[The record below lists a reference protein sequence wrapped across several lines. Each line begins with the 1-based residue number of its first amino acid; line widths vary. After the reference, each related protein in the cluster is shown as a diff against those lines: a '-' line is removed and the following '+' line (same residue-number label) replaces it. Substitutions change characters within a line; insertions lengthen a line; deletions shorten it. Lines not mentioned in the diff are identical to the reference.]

1 MSMGQHRLRLA
12 LLALALCGSAAKAA
26 DDAAVIRTL
35 EHRHCERCQLQ
46 DADLVHADL
55 REAQLQGAA
64 LQRANLSGA
73 QLDGANLKGSNLSFT
88 SLAGASLRGADL
100 RGSQLEGTDLR
111 GSDLSGAQLD
121 PGALERSHWQGARG
135 ISTAVQSYAELHN
148 AGVRA
153 AEAGRYPEAET
164 FFSSAIQRL
173 PDAAVSWV
181 ARGMSRAEQGN
192 LALAAQDL
200 RYASKLYAAMGDEPQ
215 AKALE
220 QASNQLLTPSKT
232 AKRGNGM
239 GSALLGGA
247 LAAFKII
254 APLAAKVALPGA
266 L

>member
-1 MSMGQHRLRLA
+1 MGLHRLRLGV
-12 LLALALCGSAAKAA
+12 LALALSGHAALAA

-35 EHRHCERCQLQ
+35 EQRQCESCQLQ

-55 REAQLQGAA
+55 RDAQLRGAA

-73 QLDGANLKGSNLSFT
+73 QLDGADLRGSNLSFT

-111 GSDLSGAQLD
+111 GSDLSGAQLEM
-121 PGALERSHWQGARG
+121 GALERAHWQGAKG
-135 ISTAVQSYAELHN
+135 ISPAVQSYAELHN

-153 AEAGRYPEAET
+153 AEAGRFPEAEA
-164 FFSSAIQRL
+164 FFNSAIQRL

-192 LALAAQDL
+192 LSLAAQDL
-200 RYASKLYAAMGDEPQ
+200 RYASKLYGAMGDEPQ

-220 QASNQLLTPSKT
+220 RASEQLLAPSKT

-247 LAAFKII
+247 MAAFKII
-254 APLAAKVALPGA
+254 APIAAKAVLPGA

>member
-1 MSMGQHRLRLA
+1 MGHHRLSLGV
-12 LLALALCGSAAKAA
+12 LALALSGSAAVAA

-35 EHRHCERCQLQ
+35 EQRHCERCHLQ

-55 REAQLQGAA
+55 RDAQLQGAA

-73 QLDGANLKGSNLSFT
+73 QLDGANLRGSNLSFT

-100 RGSQLEGTDLR
+100 RGTQLDGTDLR
-111 GSDLSGAQLD
+111 DSDLSGAQLD
-121 PGALERSHWQGARG
+121 PGALERAHWQGARG
-135 ISTAVQSYAELHN
+135 ISPAVQSYAELHN

-153 AEAGRYPEAET
+153 AAAGRFPEAEA
-164 FFSSAIQRL
+164 FFNSAIQRL

-192 LALAAQDL
+192 LSLAAQDL

-220 QASNQLLTPSKT
+220 QASEQLLAPSKT

-247 LAAFKII
+247 MAAFKMI
-254 APLAAKVALPGA
+254 APLAAKAVLPGA

>member
-1 MSMGQHRLRLA
+1 MGHHRLSLGV
-12 LLALALCGSAAKAA
+12 LALALSSSAAVAA

-35 EHRHCERCQLQ
+35 EQRHCERCQLQ

-55 REAQLQGAA
+55 RDAQLQGAA

-73 QLDGANLKGSNLSFT
+73 QLDGANLRGSNLSFT

-100 RGSQLEGTDLR
+100 RGTQLDGTDLR
-111 GSDLSGAQLD
+111 DSDLSGAQLD
-121 PGALERSHWQGARG
+121 PGALERAHWQGARG
-135 ISTAVQSYAELHN
+135 ISPAVQSYAELHN

-153 AEAGRYPEAET
+153 AAAGRFPEAEA
-164 FFSSAIQRL
+164 FFNSAIQRL

-192 LALAAQDL
+192 LSLAAQDL
-200 RYASKLYAAMGDEPQ
+200 GYASKLYAAMGDEPQ

-220 QASNQLLTPSKT
+220 QASQQLLAPSKT

-247 LAAFKII
+247 MAAFKII
-254 APLAAKVALPGA
+254 APLAAKAVLPGA

>member
-1 MSMGQHRLRLA
+1 MGHHRLSLGV
-12 LLALALCGSAAKAA
+12 LALALSGSAAVAA

-35 EHRHCERCQLQ
+35 EQRHCERCQLQ

-55 REAQLQGAA
+55 RDAQLQGAA

-73 QLDGANLKGSNLSFT
+73 QLDGANLRGSNLSFT
-88 SLAGASLRGADL
+88 SLAGGSLRGADL
-100 RGSQLEGTDLR
+100 RGTQLDGTDLR
-111 GSDLSGAQLD
+111 DSDLSGAQLD
-121 PGALERSHWQGARG
+121 PGALERAHWQGARG
-135 ISTAVQSYAELHN
+135 ISPAVQSYAELHN

-153 AEAGRYPEAET
+153 AAAGRFPEAEA
-164 FFSSAIQRL
+164 FFNSAIQRL

-192 LALAAQDL
+192 LSLAAQDL
-200 RYASKLYAAMGDEPQ
+200 RYAGKLYAAMGDEPQ

-220 QASNQLLTPSKT
+220 QASQQLLAPSKT

-247 LAAFKII
+247 MAAFKMI
-254 APLAAKVALPGA
+254 APLAAKAVLPGA